1 MDALNILSFVLLLY
15 FGLILAGLLMAMVMG
30 FVALVINER
39 KKVLVKFNNVDE
51 TIAGTTK
58 KITKGFVIPPVKYI
72 KTANCIT
79 S

>member
-1 MDALNILSFVLLLY
+1 M
-15 FGLILAGLLMAMVMG
+15 
-30 FVALVINER
+30 INDK

-58 KITKGFVIPPVKYI
+58 KITKGFVTPPVKYI

>member
-1 MDALNILSFVLLLY
+1 MNDK
-15 FGLILAGLLMAMVMG
+15 
-30 FVALVINER
+30 

-58 KITKGFVIPPVKYI
+58 KMTKGFVTPPVKYI
-72 KTANCIT
+72 KTLNCIT

>member
-1 MDALNILSFVLLLY
+1 MFSLLGNGKKLNVKRTKAI
-15 FGLILAGLLMAMVMG
+15 IVM
-30 FVALVINER
+30 NDK

-58 KITKGFVIPPVKYI
+58 KIIKGFVTPPVKYI